1 MASRSDKSGATGGG
15 APQRKVAVIESAL
28 ADELAAMTLEQKEL
42 LQRTGA
48 GSVGWVPLAAYRTQ
62 IADVVDSHPIPW
74 PCGFATAVGLRP
86 GHSRGSASR
95 SDHTA
100 AWSPS
105 AAAPS
110 HNGLLDLVELDVLHD
125 DLDQPEK
132 PSP

>member
-1 MASRSDKSGATGGG
+1 
-15 APQRKVAVIESAL
+15 VIESAL

-62 IADVVDSHPIPW
+62 IADVVDGHPIPW